1 MAAKANASVVLQ
13 QLSAKPDA
21 DVVSA
26 ALACKANRSAVEAEL
41 RGKADAAV
49 VVAHT
54 AEVVGK
60 ARSPRRTSRRAAYLR
75 ERLHVLRERFRHR
88 VFQHAVRGLSLIDHR
103 VRPKQTGCE
112 W

>member
-41 RGKADAAV
+41 RGKADATV
-49 VVAHT
+49 VVALT

-75 ERLHVLRERFRHR
+75 ERLHVLRERLRHR